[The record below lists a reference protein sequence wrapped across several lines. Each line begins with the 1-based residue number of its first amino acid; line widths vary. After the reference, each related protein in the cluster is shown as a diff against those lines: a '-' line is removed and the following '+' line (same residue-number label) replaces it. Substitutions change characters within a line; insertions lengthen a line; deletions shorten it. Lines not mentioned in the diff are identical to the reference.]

1 MPLGYLYLFFGEMS
15 IYIFHSFFDEFF
27 VVTVDIVLHE
37 LIFFFLH
44 VQSLFKLLFSR
55 DTFFLL
61 ATDFTKFP

>member
-37 LIFFFLH
+37 LIFFF
-44 VQSLFKLLFSR
+44 
-55 DTFFLL
+55 
-61 ATDFTKFP
+61 FTCSVFI